1 MVKRLQVKSNL
12 KNYYV
17 DLNVNFKK
25 KLLSEF
31 KRNDFLIIDKFIFF
45 KYKLDIT
52 LKKNKKNILLVTAQ
66 EKSKEYS
73 NLSKVIEFLIKNGF
87 KKNSKIIAVGGGITQ
102 DIASFVSSIIFRG
115 VEWIF
120 FPTTLLA
127 QADSCIGSKTSI
139 NFMHLKNQIGTNL
152 QRQFFLIEME

>member
-1 MVKRLQVKSNL
+1 MEAILVVKRLQVKSNL

-127 QADSCIGSKTSI
+127 QAD
-139 NFMHLKNQIGTNL
+139 
-152 QRQFFLIEME
+152 

>member
-1 MVKRLQVKSNL
+1 MEAILVVKRLQVKSNL

-66 EKSKEYS
+66 EKSKE
-73 NLSKVIEFLIKNGF
+73 
-87 KKNSKIIAVGGGITQ
+87 
-102 DIASFVSSIIFRG
+102 
-115 VEWIF
+115 
-120 FPTTLLA
+120 
-127 QADSCIGSKTSI
+127 
-139 NFMHLKNQIGTNL
+139 
-152 QRQFFLIEME
+152 